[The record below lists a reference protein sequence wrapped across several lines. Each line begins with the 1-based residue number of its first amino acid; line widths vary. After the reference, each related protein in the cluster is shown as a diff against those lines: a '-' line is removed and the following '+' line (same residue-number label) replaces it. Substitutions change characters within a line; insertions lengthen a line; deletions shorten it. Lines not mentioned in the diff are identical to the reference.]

1 MNRVEMFDSNSQY
14 ELEKMINAYIKDKKV
29 ISVSYSTTL
38 VGYSVHHH
46 ACVCYEV

>member
-1 MNRVEMFDSNSQY
+1 MSKVEMFYNDSQY
-14 ELEKMINAYIKDKKV
+14 NLEKEINYFIQNKKV

-38 VGYSVHHH
+38 VGYSVHHY

>member
-1 MNRVEMFDSNSQY
+1 MSRVEMFSNNSQY
-14 ELEKMINAYIKDKKV
+14 GLEKAINDFIEHKKI

-38 VGYSVHHH
+38 VGYTVHHY